1 MPTFDLTALLG
12 LPLEQAL
19 GRLEA
24 AGLPAPHVAKSVPSR
39 TRHALPDQVDWRI
52 ARVGWTPDDV
62 PDLVAVP
69 SVPLPTGL
77 PTDSDGA

>member
-1 MPTFDLTALLG
+1 MPTVDLTALLG

-19 GRLEA
+19 ARLEA

-52 ARVGWTPDDV
+52 ARVGWADET

-77 PTDSDGA
+77 PVDSDGA